1 MGRSRADRADSIP
14 VEPIHLAI
22 PMPASFRRRLVA
34 TALPV
39 SATLLA
45 CLALHAPTARA
56 QSWPDR
62 PIRLVIPFPAGGGT
76 DLIGR
81 ALVPAVSK
89 AIGQNLVVDNKA
101 GAGGSIGSSDVAK
114 AAPDGYTLLV
124 TTSSTHSVAPH
135 VTPKLPYD
143 VQKDFTPIV
152 HLADAASILLVT
164 PSLPVKTVQDLIAHA
179 KAHPG
184 QLNFASSG
192 NGTIVHLT
200 TEAFKAQAGVF
211 ITHVPYKGTGMSIPD
226 LIAGNVHILFDA
238 IPSGMP
244 HVRNGRLRALAV
256 TGPKRSALVPDLPT
270 VAESGLPGYSSVTWF
285 GLYGPK
291 GMPPAL
297 VDRIHQAFTV
307 ALRSP
312 DVVARLA
319 ELGAEPAPAGTPAQF
334 AAFVKADSDRWGK
347 LVRERKLGNE

>member
-1 MGRSRADRADSIP
+1 MSTA
-14 VEPIHLAI
+14 
-22 PMPASFRRRLVA
+22 PARPRLPRR
-34 TALPV
+34 TAFVLGGAALMLGAAVTLP
-39 SATLLA
+39 A
-45 CLALHAPTARA
+45 A
-56 QSWPDR
+56 QAQGAQTWPDR
-62 PIRLVIPFPAGGGT
+62 PVRLVIPFPAGGGT

-81 ALVPAVSK
+81 ALAPAVSK
-89 AIGQNLVVDNKA
+89 AIGQQIIVDNKA
-101 GAGGSIGSSDVAK
+101 GAGGSIGSAEGAK
-114 AAPDGYTLLV
+114 AAPDGYTLLL
-124 TTSSTHSVAPH
+124 TTSSTHAVAPH

-143 VQKDFTPIV
+143 VQTSFTPIA

-164 PSLPVKTVQDLIAHA
+164 PSLPVKSVQELVAYA

-184 QLNFASSG
+184 QLNYASSG

-238 IPSGMP
+238 IPSGLP

-270 VAESGLPGYSSVTWF
+270 VAESGLPGYASVTWF

-291 GMPPAL
+291 GMDPAL
-297 VDRIHQAFTV
+297 VSRIHAAFET

-312 DVVARLA
+312 EVVARLA
-319 ELGAEPAPAGTPAQF
+319 ELGAEPAPAGSPAKF
-334 AAFVKADSDRWGK
+334 AAMVKADSDRWGK
-347 LVRERKLGNE
+347 LVRERGIKND